1 MADDAKTWAL
11 IHEER
16 AGLADT
22 LSELSSDQW
31 AVASLCAGWTVKLAA
46 AHVLSGAE
54 QTALRFFGGMAA
66 SGFRFNAMMKRDADR
81 LGALST
87 TEIVDRLQAR
97 TSTTNHPP
105 APVMAMLGEVVV
117 HGEDIRRPLGL
128 NREVPAAAVVACL
141 EMFKGASFPVVA
153 KRRIEGLQLVATDSD
168 WRHGAGPE
176 VRGPGLSLVLAMT
189 GRRPGLEDL
198 AGDGV
203 ATLGSRLA
211 A

>member
-54 QTALRFFGGMAA
+54 QTALKFFGGMAA
-66 SGFRFNAMMKRDADR
+66 SGATAVGCRDFAILTLLSR
-81 LGALST
+81 LGLRSLEAAVLSLGGIDWRAG
-87 TEIVDRLQAR
+87 EI
-97 TSTTNHPP
+97 
-105 APVMAMLGEVVV
+105 VV

>member
-1 MADDAKTWAL
+1 MADNAK
-11 IHEER
+11 IHTER

-22 LSELSSDQW
+22 LSELSPEQW
-31 AVASLCAGWTVKLAA
+31 SVASLCAGWSVKLAA

-54 QTALRFFGGMAA
+54 QTGPRFMGGMAA
-66 SGFRFNAMMKRDADR
+66 TGFRFNARMKRDANR

-87 TEIVDRLQAR
+87 TEIVDRLRAR

-128 NREVPAAAVVACL
+128 HRDVPAAAVVACL
-141 EMFKGASFPVVA
+141 EMFKGASFPVAA
-153 KRRIEGLQLVATDSD
+153 KRRIERLQLVATDSD
-168 WRHGAGPE
+168 WKYGAGPE

-189 GRRPGLEDL
+189 GRQPGLEDL
-198 AGDGV
+198 AGDGL
-203 ATLGSRLA
+203 ATLRSRLA
-211 A
+211 T